1 MFMDTN
7 DKMTENRSKT
17 PVCATFKKCAMKQC
31 SLLNADHAHLE
42 CDEVFEFCFLVE
54 NGSIENDFA
63 LDSLGMRVGSLVQDG
78 VLD

>member
-1 MFMDTN
+1 
-7 DKMTENRSKT
+7 
-17 PVCATFKKCAMKQC
+17 MKQC